1 VKGHVGAEILRC
13 CVERG
18 WLARLRGG
26 RALRLTPAGSAGLA
40 QTFGVELGEDAGA
53 PPGPWRLRA

>member
-1 VKGHVGAEILRC
+1 LSAPKSCAAASNAV
-13 CVERG
+13 
-18 WLARLRGG
+18 ARSRDG
-26 RALRLTPAGSAGLA
+26 RALRLNPAGSAGLA